1 MTEIA
6 VDISEVGSSRMCGV
20 SFRLNECVLERSM
33 LNRLIYLKRIVARL
47 IIRICSVLLSIL
59 FLKNFLQE
67 DSPVME

>member
-6 VDISEVGSSRMCGV
+6 VDISEVGSSRMRGV

-33 LNRLIYLKRIVARL
+33 LNRSIYLKRIVARL